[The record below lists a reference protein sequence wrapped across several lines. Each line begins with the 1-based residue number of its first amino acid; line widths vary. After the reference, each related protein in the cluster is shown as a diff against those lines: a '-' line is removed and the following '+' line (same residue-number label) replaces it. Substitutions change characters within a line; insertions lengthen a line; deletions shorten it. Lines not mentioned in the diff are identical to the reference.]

1 MGQQS
6 ALRIPIVAP
15 GENGVRWFSGIG
27 CVVHGECAAEVFVG
41 GTLVGGFGPRDV
53 AARNLLLIGLAGD
66 RRIRKGKLAK
76 AFGVSSEQLRRI
88 RRQVES
94 GGLQAVPARPRGGSQ
109 TKVGAPLRKRLFE
122 LFDGGASAYAA
133 HRHLAGKRGRLKLS
147 YSTVGRLR
155 QVWAADRAG
164 GSDADAT
171 LRQEAAPAQAELP
184 LVATGVAAEATT
196 QSQGARSLP
205 AEEMPAQEPATDE
218 QVQGEPVRGGRF
230 VQHLGGW
237 LLLGAVHAMGLHQ
250 AVLSRWQGGK
260 EWLERF
266 RLVIDAVVVSLGLG
280 ERCVEGV
287 RRLATPSGALLLR
300 ADRMP
305 SESCVPSARVRDAV
319 AAGGLP

>member
-1 MGQQS
+1 
-6 ALRIPIVAP
+6 
-15 GENGVRWFSGIG
+15 
-27 CVVHGECAAEVFVG
+27 
-41 GTLVGGFGPRDV
+41 
-53 AARNLLLIGLAGD
+53 
-66 RRIRKGKLAK
+66 
-76 AFGVSSEQLRRI
+76 
-88 RRQVES
+88 
-94 GGLQAVPARPRGGSQ
+94 
-109 TKVGAPLRKRLFE
+109 
-122 LFDGGASAYAA
+122 
-133 HRHLAGKRGRLKLS
+133 
-147 YSTVGRLR
+147 
-155 QVWAADRAG
+155 
-164 GSDADAT
+164 
-171 LRQEAAPAQAELP
+171 
-184 LVATGVAAEATT
+184 
-196 QSQGARSLP
+196 
-205 AEEMPAQEPATDE
+205 MPAQEPATDE